1 MNTMKKIAVIFTL
14 LVVGQYVKAQED
26 NSRVIT
32 TGVPF
37 LLIAADARSA
47 GMADMGVAT
56 SADAFSQ
63 QFNPAKYAFSLQKQG
78 FSVSYT
84 PYLSSI
90 ANDISLGQLTYYNRI
105 NERSAFAGSLRF
117 FGLGDIELRETPD
130 PNEPVRTV
138 NPNELALDGSYS
150 LKLSDRFSMA
160 VGGRFIRSALR
171 IGDANNDA
179 TAATTFA
186 VDVAGYYQSEEMAYD
201 DFNGRWRAGFN
212 FQNLGPKISYDNDDL
227 NDNFLPANMR
237 LGGGFDFIFDEYS
250 KIGVTAEVTKLLVPT
265 PPAKV
270 AAVDADDSGSIEP
283 AEQDLADDAYT
294 QALSDY
300 RKTSWTSGIFNSFND
315 APDGIS
321 EELKE
326 FTWALGAEY
335 WYQDSF
341 ALRLG
346 YFNENELKG
355 ARKFFTL
362 GAGFK
367 YNVVKIDV
375 SYLFSA
381 SKVRNPLENTLRF
394 SLTFNFGDNYDEL

>member
-1 MNTMKKIAVIFTL
+1 MNKMKKIAIL
-14 LVVGQYVKAQED
+14 LFLFAVGQHVKAQE
-26 NSRVIT
+26 NRVIT

-47 GMADMGVAT
+47 GMGDMGVAT

-105 NERSAFAGSLRF
+105 NDRSAFAGSLRF
-117 FGLGDIELRETPD
+117 FGLGDIELRNNIDDTP
-130 PNEPVRTV
+130 RIV

-150 LKLSDRFSMA
+150 LKLSERFSMA
-160 VGGRFIRSALR
+160 VAGRFIRSALR
-171 IGDANNDA
+171 VATDNNDVS
-179 TAATTFA
+179 AATTFA
-186 VDVAGYYQSEEMAYD
+186 VDVAGYYQSEEVAYD

-212 FQNLGPKISYDNDDL
+212 FQNMGPKISYDNDDL
-227 NDNFLPANMR
+227 NNNFLPATMR

-265 PPAKV
+265 PPATV
-270 AAVDADDSGSIEP
+270 AAVDADDSGSIDA
-283 AEQDLADDAYT
+283 AEQQIADDAYA

-300 RKTSWTSGIFNSFND
+300 RKTSWTSGIFKSFND

-346 YFNENELKG
+346 YFNENEFKG

-394 SLTFNFGDNYDEL
+394 SLTFNFGENYDEL

>member
-1 MNTMKKIAVIFTL
+1 MKKMKKIALLLTV
-14 LVVGQYVKAQED
+14 LVVSQYAKAQED
-26 NSRVIT
+26 NRVIT

-56 SADAFSQ
+56 STDAFSQ
-63 QFNPAKYAFSLQKQG
+63 QYNPAKYAFSLEKQG

-84 PYLSSI
+84 PYLTSI
-90 ANDISLGQLTYYNRI
+90 ANDISLGQLTYYNKI
-105 NERSAFAGSLRF
+105 NERSAFASSFRF
-117 FGLGDIELRETPD
+117 FGLGDIELRRTGD
-130 PNEPVRTV
+130 PGEIPRVV

-160 VGGRFIRSALR
+160 VAGRYIRSSLKIA
-171 IGDANNDA
+171 DENTDA
-179 TAATTFA
+179 TAASTFA
-186 VDVAGYYQSEEMAYD
+186 VDIAGYYQSEEIAYD

-212 FQNLGPKISYDNDDL
+212 FQNMGPKISYDNDDL

-237 LGGGFDFIFDEYS
+237 LGGGFDFIFDEYNKVS
-250 KIGVTAEVTKLLVPT
+250 VSAEVTKLLVPT
-265 PPAKV
+265 PQKV
-270 AAVDADDSGSIEP
+270 IDFDDDGDIDSSDY
-283 AEQDLADDAYT
+283 AEANNR
-294 QALSDY
+294 Y
-300 RKTSWTSGIFNSFND
+300 RKTSWVSGIFKSFND
-315 APDGIS
+315 APDGLS

-341 ALRLG
+341 ALRMG

-355 ARKFFTL
+355 ARKYFTL

-367 YNVVKIDV
+367 YNIVKIDV
-375 SYLFSA
+375 SYLFST
-381 SKVRNPLENTLRF
+381 STVKNPLENTLRF
-394 SLTFNFGDNYDEL
+394 SLTFNFGDKYDEL

>member
-117 FGLGDIELRETPD
+117 FGLGEYGLEENAVK
-130 PNEPVRTV
+130 NEPVRTV

-186 VDVAGYYQSEEMAYD
+186 VDIAGYYQSEEMAYD

>member
-1 MNTMKKIAVIFTL
+1 MKKIALLLTLFTT
-14 LVVGQYVKAQED
+14 GQDVKAQED

-63 QFNPAKYAFSLQKQG
+63 QYNPAKFAFSIQKQG
-78 FSVSYT
+78 FSISYT

-117 FGLGDIELRETPD
+117 FGLGDIELRETGD
-130 PNEPVRTV
+130 PNEVPREV
-138 NPNELALDGSYS
+138 NPNELSLDGSYS
-150 LKLSDRFSMA
+150 LKLSERFSMA

-171 IGDANNDA
+171 IPDA
-179 TAATTFA
+179 TTDVSAATTFA
-186 VDVAGYYQSEEMAYD
+186 VDIAGYYQSEEIYYD

-227 NDNFLPANMR
+227 NDNFLPANLR
-237 LGGGFDFIFDEYS
+237 LGGGFDFIFDEYN

-265 PPAKV
+265 PPARV
-270 AAVDADDSGSIEP
+270 APIDADGSGTIEP
-283 AEQDLADDAYT
+283 AEQDLADATYD

-300 RKTSWTSGIFNSFND
+300 RKTSWTSGIFKSFND
-315 APDGIS
+315 APDGFS

-346 YFNENELKG
+346 YFNENEFKG

>member
-1 MNTMKKIAVIFTL
+1 MKKIAIL
-14 LVVGQYVKAQED
+14 LILITISQNVKSQE
-26 NSRVIT
+26 NRVIT

-47 GMADMGVAT
+47 AMGDMGVAT

-63 QFNPAKYAFSLQKQG
+63 QYNPAKFAFSLQKQG
-78 FSVSYT
+78 FTVSYT

-117 FGLGDIELRETPD
+117 FGLGDIELRQTAD
-130 PNEPVRTV
+130 PNEAVRTV

-150 LKLSDRFSMA
+150 LKLSERFSMA
-160 VGGRFIRSALR
+160 VAGRFIRSALR
-171 IGDANNDA
+171 VPDVNNDVS
-179 TAATTFA
+179 AATTFA
-186 VDVAGYYQSEEMAYD
+186 VDVAGYYQSEEMAYN

-227 NDNFLPANMR
+227 NNNFLPANMR
-237 LGGGFDFIFDEYS
+237 LGGGFDFIFDEYN
-250 KIGVTAEVTKLLVPT
+250 KIGVTAEITKLLVPT
-265 PPAKV
+265 PPAV
-270 AAVDADDSGSIEP
+270 VEAVDSDDSGSIDA
-283 AEQDLADDAYT
+283 AEQQVADDAYT
-294 QALSDY
+294 LALADY
-300 RKTSWTSGIFNSFND
+300 RKTSWTSGIFKSFND

-326 FTWALGAEY
+326 ITWALGAEY

-341 ALRLG
+341 AFRLG

-394 SLTFNFGDNYDEL
+394 SLTFNFGDNYEEL

>member
-1 MNTMKKIAVIFTL
+1 MNKMKKIAIL
-14 LVVGQYVKAQED
+14 LFLFAVGQHVKAQE
-26 NSRVIT
+26 NRVIT

-47 GMADMGVAT
+47 GMGDMGVAT

-105 NERSAFAGSLRF
+105 NDRSAFAGSLRF
-117 FGLGDIELRETPD
+117 FGLGDIELRNNIDDTP
-130 PNEPVRTV
+130 RIV

-150 LKLSDRFSMA
+150 LKLSERFSMA
-160 VGGRFIRSALR
+160 VAGRFIRSALR
-171 IGDANNDA
+171 VATDNNDVS
-179 TAATTFA
+179 AATTFA
-186 VDVAGYYQSEEMAYD
+186 VDVAGYYQSEEVAYD

-212 FQNLGPKISYDNDDL
+212 FQNMGPKISYDNDDL

-265 PPAKV
+265 PPATV
-270 AAVDADDSGSIEP
+270 AAVDANDSGSIDA
-283 AEQDLADDAYT
+283 AEQQIADDAYA

-300 RKTSWTSGIFNSFND
+300 RKTSWTSGIFKSFND

-346 YFNENELKG
+346 YFNENEFKG

-394 SLTFNFGDNYDEL
+394 SLTFNFGENYDEL